1 MINIP
6 ISSVKTK
13 TDKEFFVE
21 KVRLYIRLI
30 ECYVQKERL
39 SLPQVQINNS
49 VISEW
54 RNIGFI
60 STEADIKLLAKTVG
74 KDAFAKLIN
83 CTAFA
88 LSDNDAQIVIQKIHN
103 AARKKLQS
111 KKSDKP
117 TIVDLFCGAGGLS
130 LGFIE
135 AGYQVVLAND
145 IQDVCCETYKYNHPE
160 LSSERVIMGD
170 IRQVL
175 DDFSIPEDVDIVVG
189 GPPCQGFSSANQH
202 HKVIDDPRN
211 LLYKYFIEAVT
222 KFAPKFVVMENV
234 RGMLKVADQVISD
247 YNNIR
252 VNVKGEEVHYIADYQ
267 LLNSQNFGVAQS
279 RERLI
284 YIAIRSD
291 IAEHFNITPASIYK
305 TIESSMTDRFHALRE
320 ALEFIR
326 PLESPR
332 IKGLTNVDDEATGKK
347 IDINEY
353 TGTDNEYLTEI
364 NCGRTIPFVF
374 NHKARYASD
383 TNYQIFERLEQGD
396 DATDEKIKD
405 IMPYSHRNHCFKDK
419 YYKLIADKPCR
430 TITAHLRMDC
440 LSHIHPFQVR
450 TITPREAARIQSFP
464 DDYLFM
470 GAYLKTYMQVGNAV
484 PPLMAKQI
492 ATAIKPY
499 LK

>member
-21 KVRLYIRLI
+21 KVGLYIRLI
-30 ECYVQKERL
+30 ECYIQKECL
-39 SLPQVQINNS
+39 SLPQVQISDS

-54 RNIGFI
+54 CNIGFI
-60 STEADIKLLAKTVG
+60 STDADIKLLEKTVG

-83 CTAFA
+83 CTAFT
-88 LSDNDAQIVIQKIHN
+88 LSDKDAQIVIQKIHN
-103 AARKKLQS
+103 ASRKKLQS

-117 TIVDLFCGAGGLS
+117 TIIDLFCGAGGLS

-160 LSSERVIMGD
+160 LPSDRVIMGD

-175 DDFSIPEDVDIVVG
+175 DDFSIPEDVDMVVG

-252 VNVKGEEVHYIADYQ
+252 VNVNGEEVHYIADYQ

-291 IAEHFNITPASIYK
+291 IAELFNITPASIYK
-305 TIESSMTDRFHALRE
+305 DIESSTTDRFHALRE

-440 LSHIHPFQVR
+440 LSHIHPFQIR

-464 DDYLFM
+464 DDYLFL

-499 LK
+499 LR

>member
-1 MINIP
+1 MQ
-6 ISSVKTK
+6 IS
-13 TDKEFFVE
+13 D
-21 KVRLYIRLI
+21 
-30 ECYVQKERL
+30 
-39 SLPQVQINNS
+39 S

-54 RNIGFI
+54 CNIGFI
-60 STEADIKLLAKTVG
+60 STDADIKLLEKTVG

-83 CTAFA
+83 CTAFT
-88 LSDNDAQIVIQKIHN
+88 LSDKDAQIVIQKIHN
-103 AARKKLQS
+103 ASRKKLQS

-117 TIVDLFCGAGGLS
+117 TIIDLFCGAGGLS

-160 LSSERVIMGD
+160 LPSDRVIMGD

-175 DDFSIPEDVDIVVG
+175 DDFSIPEDVDMVVG

-252 VNVKGEEVHYIADYQ
+252 VNVNGEEVHYIADYQ

-291 IAEHFNITPASIYK
+291 IAELFNITPASIYK
-305 TIESSMTDRFHALRE
+305 DIESSTTDRFHALRE

-332 IKGLTNVDDEATGKK
+332 IKGLTNVDDEATGKRL
-347 IDINEY
+347 ILMSTRAQTMNISLRLTADVPFLLYSTTRPGMLQTLIIR
-353 TGTDNEYLTEI
+353 YLNVLNKEM
-364 NCGRTIPFVF
+364 
-374 NHKARYASD
+374 
-383 TNYQIFERLEQGD
+383 
-396 DATDEKIKD
+396 
-405 IMPYSHRNHCFKDK
+405 MPQMK
-419 YYKLIADKPCR
+419 KL
-430 TITAHLRMDC
+430 
-440 LSHIHPFQVR
+440 
-450 TITPREAARIQSFP
+450 RI
-464 DDYLFM
+464 
-470 GAYLKTYMQVGNAV
+470 
-484 PPLMAKQI
+484 
-492 ATAIKPY
+492 
-499 LK
+499 

>member
-1 MINIP
+1 MIFQS
-6 ISSVKTK
+6 ISTLSTK
-13 TDKEFFVE
+13 ADKEFFAE
-21 KVRLYIRLI
+21 KCNIFIRLT
-30 ECYVQKERL
+30 ECYAQKYGIPFTKAGIDTSTIRILKEFGIIASESELPLLKKILGNAEFDNL
-39 SLPQVQINNS
+39 SAAAYFIASNNDIRPLLRNINNS
-49 VISEW
+49 E
-54 RNIGFI
+54 
-60 STEADIKLLAKTVG
+60 
-74 KDAFAKLIN
+74 
-83 CTAFA
+83 
-88 LSDNDAQIVIQKIHN
+88 
-103 AARKKLQS
+103 RKKLQEKPS
-111 KKSDKP
+111 NKP

-135 AGYQVVLAND
+135 AGFRVVLAND

-160 LSSERVIMGD
+160 LPSGRVVLGD

-175 DDFSIPEDVDIVVG
+175 DDFSIPETVDLVVG
-189 GPPCQGFSSANQH
+189 GPPCQGFSSANKH

-247 YNNIR
+247 YGDIKVL
-252 VNVKGEEVHYIADYQ
+252 VNGKEERYIADYK
-267 LLNSQNFGVAQS
+267 LFNSQNFGVAQS

-291 IAEHFNITPASIYK
+291 IAEKFGIKPSDIYNEIEHATSAISIR
-305 TIESSMTDRFHALRE
+305 TLRE
-320 ALEFIR
+320 ALDYIK
-326 PLESPR
+326 PLDSPR
-332 IKGLTNVDDEATGKK
+332 VKGLTNTDDDISGKK

-353 TGTDNEYLTEI
+353 SGTDSEYLSDI
-364 NCGRTIPFVF
+364 NCGRSIPFVF

-383 TNYQIFERLEQGD
+383 INYKIFERLDQGD

-419 YYKLIADKPCR
+419 YYKLVADKPCR

-440 LSHIHPFQVR
+440 LSHIHPFQTR

-464 DDYLFM
+464 DDYLFL

-492 ATAIKPY
+492 ANVIKKY
-499 LK
+499 L

>member
-13 TDKEFFVE
+13 ADKGFFVE
-21 KVRLYIRLI
+21 KVELYIRLV
-30 ECYVQKERL
+30 ECYSQKQGFPITHVGISEE
-39 SLPQVQINNS
+39 I
-49 VISEW
+49 ISEW
-54 RNIGFI
+54 VNIGFI
-60 STEADIKLLAKTVG
+60 SDETETKQLKKTIGKESFDKLVECTNVALADS
-74 KDAFAKLIN
+74 N
-83 CTAFA
+83 
-88 LSDNDAQIVIQKIHN
+88 IQKVLQNIHN
-103 AARKKLQS
+103 KARHELQS
-111 KKSDKP
+111 NKNNKP

-160 LSSERVIMGD
+160 LPANRVVLGD

-175 DDFSIPEDVDIVVG
+175 DDFSIPEEVDLVVG
-189 GPPCQGFSSANQH
+189 GPPCQGFSSANKH

-247 YNNIR
+247 YGDISTS
-252 VNVKGEEVHYIADYQ
+252 VNGKEVHYIADYK

-291 IAEHFNITPASIYK
+291 IAEKYGITPSSIYK
-305 TIESSMTDRFHALRE
+305 SIEESMTESPRLLKE
-320 ALEFIR
+320 ALEFIK
-326 PLESPR
+326 PLQSPR
-332 IKGLTNVDDEATGKK
+332 IKGLTNIDDETTGKK
-347 IDINEY
+347 VDVNSF
-353 TGTDNEYLTEI
+353 TGTDNEYLTDI
-364 NCGRTIPFVF
+364 NCGRAIPFVF

-383 TNYQIFERLEQGD
+383 INYQIFERLGQGD

-464 DDYLFM
+464 DDYLFL
-470 GAYLKTYMQVGNAV
+470 GAYLKTYMQIGNAV
-484 PPLMAKQI
+484 PPLMAKNI
-492 ATAIKPY
+492 ANAIKKY
-499 LK
+499 L